1 MVPND
6 TDNAMRIDTIGE
18 KMLDAETPGFYAL
31 FTDEEA
37 AAAGAFEE
45 TAFDEDVAF
54 AASFDNPD
62 LFNAPTV

>member
-1 MVPND
+1 MIPND

-18 KMLDAETPGFYAL
+18 KLLDAETPGFHAL

-37 AAAGAFEE
+37 AFAGAFEE
-45 TAFDEDVAF
+45 DAFDEDTAF

-62 LFNAPTV
+62 L